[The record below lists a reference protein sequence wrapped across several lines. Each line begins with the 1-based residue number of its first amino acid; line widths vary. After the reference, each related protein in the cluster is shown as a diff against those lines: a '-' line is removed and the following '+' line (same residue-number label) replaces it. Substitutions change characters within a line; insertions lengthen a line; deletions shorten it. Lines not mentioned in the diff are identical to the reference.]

1 MFDWLEM
8 ASWMNSDSDSSAGA
22 SPPGPSPASWL
33 GMNSDASSL
42 AASPAPASTKPKEK
56 PLILNPADL
65 VVDESLPSPP
75 VTSNVGNLFGKQPTD
90 EEVEA
95 ALPLRTAARQTVLDS
110 LTDLQTD
117 EKNKK
122 KDISSRW
129 NSSSVEA
136 QKKLQAEL
144 DNYRLPEYKA
154 LIDYIKTELV
164 WWNTNVKISA
174 TTVNTR
180 AVNFQENVQTKTD
193 IYLRTLQQTIDL
205 SNQKLGSEEQEAQ
218 SKKAAVMNRTTWD
231 ITWDAIKT
239 ALSFLGMI
247 IYMVLSLTFASFVAN
262 SLLHKP
268 ILYRILAFVYAFIF
282 APIFGVYYTYNRIKY
297 MIGLLNEED
306 LPVMKGLLP
315 LKPYY
320 LLPNAEPTLI
330 QRLFGYSEENTEEF
344 IKSQAAKELE
354 ALEKAVE
361 NTEMFGKIVEERKK
375 A

>member
-8 ASWMNSDSDSSAGA
+8 ASS
-22 SPPGPSPASWL
+22 
-33 GMNSDASSL
+33 
-42 AASPAPASTKPKEK
+42 AST
-56 PLILNPADL
+56 LNPADL

-110 LTDLQTD
+110 LTELQTD

-122 KDISSRW
+122 KDISNRW
-129 NSSSVEA
+129 KSSSPA
-136 QKKLQAEL
+136 QQATLQAQL
-144 DNYRLPEYKA
+144 DNYKLPEYKA

-164 WWNTNVKISA
+164 WWNTNVKLST

-180 AVNFQENVQTKTD
+180 AVNFKENLQTKTD
-193 IYLRTLQQTIDL
+193 IYLRTLQQTL
-205 SNQKLGSEEQEAQ
+205 VSSQQKLTSQEQEVL
-218 SKKAAVMNRTTWD
+218 SKKAAIMNRTTSD
-231 ITWDAIKT
+231 ITWDAFKR

-247 IYMVLSLTFASFVAN
+247 IYIVLALTFASFVAN

-268 ILYRILAFVYAFIF
+268 MLYRILAFVYAFIF

-297 MIGLLNEED
+297 AIGIQGAE
-306 LPVMKGLLP
+306 LPLMEGLLP
-315 LKPYY
+315 LKAYD

-330 QRLFGYSEENTEEF
+330 QRLFGYSQKNTEEF
-344 IKSQAAKELE
+344 IRTQAAKELE
-354 ALEKAVE
+354 SLEKAVE
-361 NTEMFGKIVEERKK
+361 NTSEIFGKIVEERKQ

>member
-1 MFDWLEM
+1 M
-8 ASWMNSDSDSSAGA
+8 ASWLGINSDSDSDSASASA
-22 SPPGPSPASWL
+22 SPPGSSSPGPSSPSWL
-33 GMNSDASSL
+33 GMNSDSASS
-42 AASPAPASTKPKEK
+42 KPKEK
-56 PLILNPADL
+56 PLILNPADIL
-65 VVDESLPSPP
+65 VDETLPSPP
-75 VTSNVGNLFGKQPTD
+75 VTSNVGSLFGKQPTD
-90 EEVEA
+90 KEVEA
-95 ALPLRTAARQTVLDS
+95 ALPLRTAARQTVLNT
-110 LTDLQTD
+110 LMKLLND
-117 EKNKK
+117 EKKKK

-129 NSSSVEA
+129 NSSSVAA

-144 DNYRLPEYKA
+144 DNYKLQEYRA
-154 LIDYIKTELV
+154 LIDYIKAELV
-164 WWNTNVKISA
+164 WWNTNVKLSA

-180 AVNFQENVQTKTD
+180 AVNFKENLQTKFD
-193 IYLRTLQQTIDL
+193 IYFRTLQQTIDA
-205 SNQKLGSEEQEAQ
+205 SQEKLGAEEQKAQ

>member
-1 MFDWLEM
+1 
-8 ASWMNSDSDSSAGA
+8 MNSDS
-22 SPPGPSPASWL
+22 
-33 GMNSDASSL
+33 ASS
-42 AASPAPASTKPKEK
+42 KPKEK

-65 VVDESLPSPP
+65 VVDETLPSPP
-75 VTSNVGNLFGKQPTD
+75 VTSNVGSLFGKQPTD
-90 EEVEA
+90 KEVEA
-95 ALPLRTAARQTVLDS
+95 ALPLRTAARQTVLDN
-110 LTDLQTD
+110 LTYLQTNEKDLKKRISD
-117 EKNKK
+117 EWK
-122 KDISSRW
+122 
-129 NSSSVEA
+129 SSSPA
-136 QKKLQAEL
+136 QQAGIQKNIL
-144 DNYRLPEYKA
+144 DNYKLPEYRA
-154 LIDYIKTELV
+154 LIDYIKAELV
-164 WWNTNVKISA
+164 WWNTNVKLSA

-180 AVNFQENVQTKTD
+180 AVNFKENLQTKFN
-193 IYLRTLQQTIDL
+193 IYFRTLH
-205 SNQKLGSEEQEAQ
+205 QKLDVSSQKLRAEEQKAQ

-344 IKSQAAKELE
+344 IKSQANKELKS
-354 ALEKAVE
+354 LEKAVE